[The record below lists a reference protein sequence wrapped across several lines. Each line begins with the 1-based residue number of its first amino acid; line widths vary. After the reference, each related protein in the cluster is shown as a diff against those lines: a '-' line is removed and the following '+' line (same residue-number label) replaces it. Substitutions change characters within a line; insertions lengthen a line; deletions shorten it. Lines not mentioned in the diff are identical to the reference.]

1 MIVQNFRCFG
11 ETRAL
16 MLSYLHRHSKFFRWG
31 ALFVFWLVLAF
42 PSSSFAIY
50 IQLDTVA
57 DVKTN
62 FSEGCASIKDI
73 GNQSERLGIDAVI
86 FGDYARNSI
95 EFGAKPFE
103 RIFKNATEGPSVL
116 GRGASGFISE
126 VNDND
131 RQIKETILIPGVE
144 TIPFYFW
151 SGSNYDKNLTAHNWD
166 KHLMVIGLP
175 TAQEYEQLPLQNS
188 NLSSKYTAPLLN
200 QFAILAFLFMVSVG
214 TVYKGY
220 ARILTVPLMVLLLLL
235 TINNHPFRSSPF
247 DAYHGDQGMQPYQN
261 MIDYAN
267 SNGAMVFWNHMEP
280 ISSIRK
286 HGTTSLATAPYP
298 DDLLKTKNYT
308 GFQVVGDHPIQQ
320 AEAGQQWDQVLMEYL
335 QGQREQPV
343 WGYGGNN
350 YLCEEQ
356 NGDRLGSVRTIVLV
370 REKNRDTL
378 LDAIRKGRMY
388 SVRQVDDN
396 RLSLDEFLVEDQKT
410 GQQATLGQELTSTD
424 FPAVK
429 IKLRSIKGGNKT
441 ARIQVIRN
449 GELVK
454 QENVSL
460 PYELTW
466 RDVGNDQEGRAY
478 YRIKASVNSMDHLV
492 SNPIFVKFSDTPGDV
507 VASLPLPTEQKTP
520 ARPVR
525 MPVAPKPS
533 MPQSPSMAPAS
544 APAISGAKTMVT
556 PEPSP
561 APKIEMPEIST
572 PILDPPV
579 VPPVTPP
586 VAPAEV
592 MAKASPKS
600 IRPSVDPQKILK
612 VVVDG
617 VSLLKGPGTVFPKI
631 IKLKKGAELEFVRR
645 TNIKFNNK
653 NWLMVKRGNRS
664 AYVWE
669 GVVQWAEARPT
680 DMKNK

>member
-1 MIVQNFRCFG
+1 
-11 ETRAL
+11 

-188 NLSSKYTAPLLN
+188 NLSSKYTDPLLK

-214 TVYKGY
+214 AVYKGY

-286 HGTTSLATAPYP
+286 HGTTSLATVPYP

-320 AEAGQQWDQVLMEYL
+320 ADAGQQWDQALMEYL

-388 SVRQVDDN
+388 SVRQVDEN
-396 RLSLDEFLVEDQKT
+396 RLSLDEFIVEDQKT

-449 GELVK
+449 GVLVK

-478 YRIKASVNSMDHLV
+478 YRIKASVNSMDNLV

-507 VASLPLPTEQKTP
+507 VASLPPPSEQKIP

-525 MPVAPKPS
+525 IPVAPKPS
-533 MPQSPSMAPAS
+533 MPQSPAMEPAS

-556 PEPSP
+556 PEPNP
-561 APKIEMPEIST
+561 APKIEIPEIST
-572 PILDPPV
+572 PVLDPPV
-579 VPPVTPP
+579 VPPLTPP
-586 VAPAEV
+586 VVPAEV
-592 MAKASPKS
+592 MAKSSPKS
-600 IRPSVDPQKILK
+600 VRPPVDPQKILK

-617 VSLLKGPGTVFPKI
+617 VSLRKGPGTVFPKI

-645 TNIKFNNK
+645 TNIKLNNK

-669 GVVQWAEARPT
+669 GVVQWAEVRPT
-680 DMKNK
+680 NMKNK

>member
-1 MIVQNFRCFG
+1 
-11 ETRAL
+11 
-16 MLSYLHRHSKFFRWG
+16 MLSYLYRHSKFFRWG
-31 ALFVFWLVLAF
+31 ALFVFWLILAS

-50 IQLDTVA
+50 IQLDTIA

-103 RIFKNATEGPSVL
+103 RIFKNATESPSVL
-116 GRGASGFISE
+116 GRSASGFISE

-144 TIPFYFW
+144 TVPFYLW

-188 NLSSKYTAPLLN
+188 NLSSKYTDPLLK
-200 QFAILAFLFMVSVG
+200 QFAIIRFLFMVSVG
-214 TVYKGY
+214 AVYKGY

-235 TINNHPFRSSPF
+235 TANNHPFRSSPF
-247 DAYHGDQGMQPYQN
+247 DAYYGDQGMQPYQN

-267 SNGAMVFWNHMEP
+267 SKGAMVFWNHMESP
-280 ISSIRK
+280 SGIRQ
-286 HGTTSLATAPYP
+286 HGTISLETLPYP

-335 QGQREQPV
+335 QGKREQPV
-343 WGYGGNN
+343 WGYGGND
-350 YLCEEQ
+350 YLCEDQ

-378 LDAIRKGRMY
+378 FDAIRKGRMY

-429 IKLRSIKGGNKT
+429 LKLRSIKGGNKT
-441 ARIQVIRN
+441 AEIQIIRN
-449 GELVK
+449 GILVK

-466 RDVGNDQEGRAY
+466 RDVGNDQQGRAY

-492 SNPIFVKFSDTPGDV
+492 SNPIFVKFSDSPGDV
-507 VASLPLPTEQKTP
+507 VASLPPPTKQKTP
-520 ARPVR
+520 VR
-525 MPVAPKPS
+525 SLRVPVAPKPS
-533 MPQSPSMAPAS
+533 VPQSPAIATPPAPG
-544 APAISGAKTMVT
+544 APAIFRTKTMVK

-561 APKIEMPEIST
+561 VPKISIPKITT
-572 PILDPPV
+572 PVLDAPV
-579 VPPVTPP
+579 VPSITPP
-586 VAPAEV
+586 VAPDEV

-600 IRPSVDPQKILK
+600 VRPPVDPKKILK

-617 VSLLKGPGTVFPKI
+617 VSLRKGPGTVFPKI

-645 TNIKFNNK
+645 TNIKLNNK
-653 NWLMVKRGNRS
+653 NWLVVKRGNRS

-669 GVVQWAEARPT
+669 GVVQWAEARPSK
-680 DMKNK
+680 MESK

>member
-1 MIVQNFRCFG
+1 
-11 ETRAL
+11 

-103 RIFKNATEGPSVL
+103 RIFKNATKGPSVL
-116 GRGASGFISE
+116 GRSASGFISE

-188 NLSSKYTAPLLN
+188 NLSSKYTDSLLKH
-200 QFAILAFLFMVSVG
+200 FAILVFLFMVSVG
-214 TVYKGY
+214 PVYKGY

-286 HGTTSLATAPYP
+286 HGTTSLATVPYP

-388 SVRQVDDN
+388 SVRQVDEN
-396 RLSLDEFLVEDQKT
+396 RLSLDEFIVEDQKT

-449 GELVK
+449 GVLVK

-507 VASLPLPTEQKTP
+507 VASLPPPTEQKTP

-572 PILDPPV
+572 PVLDPPV

-586 VAPAEV
+586 VGPAEV
-592 MAKASPKS
+592 IAKASPKS
-600 IRPSVDPQKILK
+600 VRPPVDPQKILK

-617 VSLLKGPGTVFPKI
+617 VSLRKGPGTVFPKI

-645 TNIKFNNK
+645 TNIELNNK

>member
-1 MIVQNFRCFG
+1 
-11 ETRAL
+11 
-16 MLSYLHRHSKFFRWG
+16 MLSYLCRHSKYFRWG
-31 ALFVFWLVLAF
+31 ALIIFWLVLAF

-50 IQLDTVA
+50 IQLDTIA

-116 GRGASGFISE
+116 GRSATGFISE

-131 RQIKETILIPGVE
+131 QQIKETILIPGVE
-144 TIPFYFW
+144 TVPFYFW
-151 SGSNYDKNLTAHNWD
+151 SGRNYDKNLTAHNWD
-166 KHLMVIGLP
+166 KHLMVVGLP

-188 NLSSKYTAPLLN
+188 NLSSKYTEPLLK
-200 QFAILAFLFMVSVG
+200 QFVILMFLFMVSVG
-214 TVYKGY
+214 AVYKGY
-220 ARILTVPLMVLLLLL
+220 ARILTAPLMVLLLLL

-267 SNGAMVFWNHMEP
+267 SKGAMVFWNHMESP
-280 ISSIRK
+280 SGIRQY
-286 HGTTSLATAPYP
+286 GTTSLETLPYP

-308 GFQVVGDHPIQQ
+308 GFQVVGDNPIQQ

-343 WGYGGNN
+343 WGYGGND
-350 YLCEEQ
+350 YLCEDQ

-378 LDAIRKGRMY
+378 FDAIRKGRMY

-441 ARIQVIRN
+441 ARIQIIRN
-449 GELVK
+449 GVLVK

-492 SNPIFVKFSDTPGDV
+492 SNPIFVKFSDTPGEV
-507 VASLPLPTEQKTP
+507 MASLPPPTEQKVP

-525 MPVAPKPS
+525 MPDAPKPF
-533 MPQSPSMAPAS
+533 MPQSPAMAP
-544 APAISGAKTMVT
+544 APAISGAKTMAK

-561 APKIEMPEIST
+561 APTMAMPEIST
-572 PILDPPV
+572 PSLEAPV
-579 VPPVTPP
+579 VPYVTPP

-592 MAKASPKS
+592 MAKASSKS
-600 IRPSVDPQKILK
+600 VRSPVDPKKILK

-617 VSLLKGPGTVFPKI
+617 VALRKGPGTVFPKI

-645 TNIKFNNK
+645 TNIKLNNK
-653 NWLMVKRGNRS
+653 NWIVVKRGNRS

-680 DMKNK
+680 NMESK